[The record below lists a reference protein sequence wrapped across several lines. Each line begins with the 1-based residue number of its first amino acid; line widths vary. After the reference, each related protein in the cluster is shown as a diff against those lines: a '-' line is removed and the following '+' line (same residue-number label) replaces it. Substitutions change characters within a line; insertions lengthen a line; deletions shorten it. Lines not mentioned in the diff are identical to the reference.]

1 MNGKIITDDKIRE
14 ILASG
19 EYRSQI
25 AIEPETDTHFASGH
39 LAFSTLERDEFG
51 WFALELFTPRA
62 TAEELFKSGMNA
74 LVEIRRDP
82 RVFFLIQ
89 DYQDSLIP

>member
-25 AIEPETDTHFASGH
+25 AIEPETDTHSASGY
-39 LAFSTLERDEFG
+39 LAFTTLDRGEFG
-51 WFALELFTPRA
+51 WFALELFAPRA
-62 TAEELFKSGMNA
+62 TAEELFKSGMKVLEA
-74 LVEIRRDP
+74 IRKDP
-82 RVFFLIQ
+82 RVFFHMQ